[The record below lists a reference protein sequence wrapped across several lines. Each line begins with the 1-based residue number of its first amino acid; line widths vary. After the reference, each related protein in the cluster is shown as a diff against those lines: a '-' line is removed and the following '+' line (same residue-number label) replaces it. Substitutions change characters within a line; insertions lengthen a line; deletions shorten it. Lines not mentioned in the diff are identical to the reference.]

1 MSEKAK
7 NYAVTLLFCGFIGI
21 LMLLMLLLP
30 DEDISKSERRKLAQM
45 PALSFKSVA
54 SGEFMSG
61 FETYSVDQFP
71 ARDSFRRL
79 KAITSFYAL
88 GQKDNNGIFIVGG
101 QASRLEYP
109 KNQESME
116 YAVGRIENIYN
127 LYLKDKDIKTYLC
140 IIPDKNR
147 YIAAENG
154 YPSLDYED
162 FSKQISSAVSEY
174 AQNIEISDLLEVDDY
189 FSTDIHWRQEKII
202 DVAQRLAEKMDTPFG
217 KDFEE
222 VTLDIPFWGV
232 YAGQSALPLKADEI
246 KYITSPA
253 IESATAFDYESNAE
267 IPIYSMELAEGRD
280 PYEMYLC
287 GSKSLITIENPDA
300 LSDKE
305 LVIFRDSFGSTL
317 APLLIDSYKKITLV
331 DIRYLQSS
339 FVGRF
344 VEFDNQD
351 IGGLDVLFLYS
362 VPVLNNSS
370 TMK

>member
-1 MSEKAK
+1 MSEKVK
-7 NYAVTLLFCGFIGI
+7 NLAVTLLFCGFIGI
-21 LMLLMLLLP
+21 FLIAGLLLP
-30 DEDISKSERRKLAQM
+30 DEDISKSERRQLAQA
-45 PALSFKSVA
+45 PALSPASVV

-88 GQKDNNGIFIVGG
+88 RQKDNNGIFIEGG

-109 KNQESME
+109 LNQESVD
-116 YAVGRIENIYN
+116 YAVGRMENIYN
-127 LYLKDKDIKTYLC
+127 LYLKDKNVNAYLC

-154 YPSLDYED
+154 YPSLDYDSFTE
-162 FSKQISSAVSEY
+162 QIASAVSEY
-174 AQNIEISDLLEVDDY
+174 AENIEISDLLEADDY

-202 DVAQRLAEKMDTPFG
+202 DVAQRLAEKMDVPFG
-217 KDFEE
+217 RDFEE
-222 VTLDIPFWGV
+222 VTLDTPFWGV
-232 YAGQSALPLKADEI
+232 YAGQSALPIPADDI
-246 KYITSPA
+246 RYITSPA
-253 IESATAFDYESNAE
+253 IKSATAFDYESNSE
-267 IPIYSMELAEGRD
+267 IPIYSMELASGRD

-287 GSKSLITIENPDA
+287 GSKSLITVENPNA

-331 DIRYLQSS
+331 DIRYLQSA

-344 VEFDNQD
+344 VEFDNQ
-351 IGGLDVLFLYS
+351 DVLFLYS

>member
-1 MSEKAK
+1 
-7 NYAVTLLFCGFIGI
+7 
-21 LMLLMLLLP
+21 MLLMLLLP
-30 DEDISKSERRKLAQM
+30 DEDISKSERRKLAQL
-45 PALSFKSVA
+45 PAISFESVA

-88 GQKDNNGIFIVGG
+88 GQKDNNGIFIAGG

-109 KNQESME
+109 QNQESMD

-127 LYLKDKDIKTYLC
+127 LYLKDKDVNAYLC

-147 YIAAENG
+147 YIAAKNG

-174 AQNIEISDLLEVDDY
+174 AQNIEISDLLEADDY

-202 DVAQRLAEKMDTPFG
+202 DVAQRLAEKMGTPFS

-222 VTLDIPFWGV
+222 VTLDVPFWGV
-232 YAGQSALPLKADEI
+232 YAGQSALPLKADEL
-246 KYITSPA
+246 KYITNPA
-253 IESATAFDYESNAE
+253 IESATAFDYESNSE
-267 IPIYSMELAEGRD
+267 IPIYSMALAEGRD

-331 DIRYLQSS
+331 DIRYLQSG

-344 VEFDNQD
+344 VDFNNQD
-351 IGGLDVLFLYS
+351 NGGLDVLFLYS

>member
-7 NYAVTLLFCGFIGI
+7 NYAITLLFCGFIGI
-21 LMLLMLLLP
+21 LFIAGLFIP

-45 PALSFKSVA
+45 PAISFESIA
-54 SGEFMSG
+54 SGKFMSE

-88 GQKDNNGIFIVGG
+88 GQKDNNGIFIEDG

-109 KNQESME
+109 LNQDSVD

-127 LYLKDKDIKTYLC
+127 LYLKDKDINTYLC

-147 YIAAENG
+147 YIAAQNG
-154 YPSLDYED
+154 YPSLDYES
-162 FSKQISSAVSEY
+162 FTKQISAAVSEY
-174 AQNIEISDLLEVDDY
+174 AQNIEISDLLEADDY
-189 FSTDIHWRQEKII
+189 FATDIHWRQEKII
-202 DVAQRLAEKMDTPFG
+202 DVAQRLAEKMGVPFG

-232 YAGQSALPLKADEI
+232 YAGQSALPLRADEL

-253 IESATAFDYESNAE
+253 IESATAFDYESNSE
-267 IPIYSMELAEGRD
+267 IPIYSMELGEGRD

-287 GSKSLITIENPDA
+287 GSKSLITIENPNS

-305 LVIFRDSFGSTL
+305 LIIFRDSFGSTL
-317 APLLIDSYKKITLV
+317 APLLIESYKKITLV
-331 DIRYLQSS
+331 DIRYLQSG

-344 VEFDNQD
+344 VEFN
-351 IGGLDVLFLYS
+351 GGQDVLFLYS

>member
-1 MSEKAK
+1 MTEKAK
-7 NYAVTLLFCGFIGI
+7 NYALTLLFCGFIVIFLIAGLI
-21 LMLLMLLLP
+21 LK
-30 DEDISKSERRKLAQM
+30 DEDISKSERRKLAQL
-45 PALSFKSVA
+45 PALSLESIA

-88 GQKDNNGIFIVGG
+88 GQKDNNGIYIQNG

-109 KNQESME
+109 LNQESVN
-116 YAVGRIENIYN
+116 YAVGRIQNIYN
-127 LYLKDKDIKTYLC
+127 LYLKGKDINAYLC

-147 YIAAENG
+147 YIAAQNG
-154 YPSLDYED
+154 YPSLDYES
-162 FSKQISSAVSEY
+162 FAEQISSAVSDI
-174 AQNIEISDLLEVDDY
+174 AQNIEISDLLEADDY

-202 DVAQRLAEKMDTPFG
+202 DVAQRLAEKMDVPFG

-232 YAGQSALPLKADEI
+232 YAGQSALPLAADEI
-246 KYITSPA
+246 KYITNPA
-253 IESATAFDYESNAE
+253 IEAATAFDYESNSE

-287 GSKSLITIENPDA
+287 GSKSLITIENPNA

-331 DIRYLQSS
+331 DIRYLQSA
-339 FVGRF
+339 FVGGF
-344 VEFDNQD
+344 VDFNNQ
-351 IGGLDVLFLYS
+351 DVLFLYS

>member
-1 MSEKAK
+1 MSEKAR
-7 NYAVTLLFCGFIGI
+7 NYAVTLLFCGFIAILAI
-21 LMLLMLLLP
+21 LMVLLP

-45 PALSFKSVA
+45 PALSFKSIA

-71 ARDSFRRL
+71 ARDGFRRL

-88 GQKDNNGIFIVGG
+88 GQKDNNGIFIADG

-109 KNQESME
+109 QNQESMD
-116 YAVGRIENIYN
+116 YAAGRIENIYN
-127 LYLKDKDIKTYLC
+127 LYLKGKNINTYLC

-154 YPSLDYED
+154 YPSLDYES
-162 FSKQISSAVSEY
+162 FAGQFASSVSEY
-174 AQNIEISDLLEVDDY
+174 AENIEISDLLEAGDY

-202 DVAQRLAEKMDTPFG
+202 DVARRLAEKMDAPFG

-222 VTLDIPFWGV
+222 ITLDIPFWGV
-232 YAGQSALPLKADEI
+232 YAGQSALPLEADEI
-246 KYITSPA
+246 KYITSPS
-253 IESATAFDYESNAE
+253 IEAATAFDYESNSE

-331 DIRYLQSS
+331 DIRYLQSG
-339 FVGRF
+339 FVGKF
-344 VEFDNQD
+344 VDFNNQ
-351 IGGLDVLFLYS
+351 DVLFLYS

>member
-7 NYAVTLLFCGFIGI
+7 NLAVTLLFCGFIVIFLIAG
-21 LMLLMLLLP
+21 LLLP
-30 DEDISKSERRKLAQM
+30 DGDISSSERRELARM
-45 PALSFKSVA
+45 PAVSLESIA
-54 SGEFMSG
+54 SGEFMSE

-79 KAITSFYAL
+79 KAITSFYVL
-88 GQKDNNGIFIVGG
+88 GQKDNNGIFIRNG

-109 KNQESME
+109 LNRDSVD
-116 YAVGRIENIYN
+116 YAVGRINNIYS
-127 LYLKDKDIKTYLC
+127 LYLKDTDISAYLC

-154 YPSLDYED
+154 YPSIDYDSFTE
-162 FSKQISSAVSEY
+162 QIASAVSEY
-174 AQNIEISDLLEVDDY
+174 AENIEISDLLEADDY

-202 DVAQRLAEKMDTPFG
+202 DVARRLAEKMDAPFG

-232 YAGQSALPLKADEI
+232 YAGQSALPLKADEL

-253 IESATAFDYESNAE
+253 IESATAFDYESSSE

-287 GSKSLITIENPDA
+287 GSKSLITIDNPDA
-300 LSDKE
+300 PSDKE

-331 DIRYLQSS
+331 DIRYLQSA

-344 VEFDNQD
+344 VEFDKQ
-351 IGGLDVLFLYS
+351 DVLFLYS